1 MINDTPLL
9 LWYHIAQ
16 AGPPVGEEG
25 LMLDYLINHRI
36 PPTTVVQDTHCT
48 ALTWYYE
55 GGHES
60 FGVRF
65 EFRDSSLQVC
75 VLRFDYLAGNL
86 VANQDLSPSMAGLTT
101 LHTEDFYTLRP
112 PE

>member
-9 LWYHIAQ
+9 LWYHMAQ

-36 PPTTVVQDTHCT
+36 PPTTIVQDTHCT

-55 GGHES
+55 GGYES

-75 VLRFDYLAGNL
+75 VYYASTILP
-86 VANQDLSPSMAGLTT
+86 VT
-101 LHTEDFYTLRP
+101 LWQIKTSHLLWQV
-112 PE
+112 

>member
-9 LWYHIAQ
+9 LWYHMAQ

-75 VLRFDYLAGNL
+75 V
-86 VANQDLSPSMAGLTT
+86 PSMAGLTT